1 MGRKAIS
8 GGVTNFRGKCR
19 VDFKYEG
26 QRYQPVL
33 DLEYNARNVR
43 ATQKMMEIVRAKIE
57 HGVFDPAVYFPD
69 YAGLKRMAV
78 ATTSASAKTFADYAE
93 VWQASIS
100 EKAAATREDYRKILN
115 RVWLPAL
122 RDRPI
127 ASIRYSDLLA
137 VLSDYPAMTGKTR
150 NNNLIPLRGVFALA
164 KKDHAINDDPAAEL
178 ENSKVQVPE
187 PDPFELHEVEQILA
201 DLAAHTP
208 APVVNY
214 FTAAFFTGI
223 RPSELIAIRWADV
236 DFNRRAVRVQ
246 RAIVRGKAKATTK
259 TNTVRDVDLNDRALA
274 AFEAQR
280 KHTQLKGGQVF
291 SNPATNK
298 PWADI
303 QMQWEIW
310 NLSLRRCKLRYR
322 VPYQTRHTYATLALH
337 LAGARPGYVA
347 RQLGHANTGMLF
359 KVYSK
364 WIDGADNQRERAKL
378 DAAFVHD
385 LCTARRDDSTT
396 A

>member
-43 ATQKMMEIVRAKIE
+43 ATQKMMETVRAKIE
-57 HGVFDPAVYFPD
+57 HGVFDPAAYFPD

-93 VWQASIS
+93 LWQASIS

-164 KKDHAINDDPAAEL
+164 RKI
-178 ENSKVQVPE
+178 
-187 PDPFELHEVEQILA
+187 
-201 DLAAHTP
+201 TP
-208 APVVNY
+208 SA
-214 FTAAFFTGI
+214 TI
-223 RPSELIAIRWADV
+223 RR
-236 DFNRRAVRVQ
+236 
-246 RAIVRGKAKATTK
+246 
-259 TNTVRDVDLNDRALA
+259 
-274 AFEAQR
+274 
-280 KHTQLKGGQVF
+280 
-291 SNPATNK
+291 
-298 PWADI
+298 
-303 QMQWEIW
+303 
-310 NLSLRRCKLRYR
+310 LSLRTQRFRY
-322 VPYQTRHTYATLALH
+322 PSLIHSSCTRLSRFSPTWPHT
-337 LAGARPGYVA
+337 
-347 RQLGHANTGMLF
+347 
-359 KVYSK
+359 
-364 WIDGADNQRERAKL
+364 
-378 DAAFVHD
+378 
-385 LCTARRDDSTT
+385 RRRRS
-396 A
+396 

>member
-43 ATQKMMEIVRAKIE
+43 ATQKMMETVRAKIE
-57 HGVFDPAVYFPD
+57 HGVFDPAAYFPD

-78 ATTSASAKTFADYAE
+78 ATTSGSAKTFADYAE
-93 VWQASIS
+93 LWQASIS

-259 TNTVRDVDLNDRALA
+259 TTARYSAIQRPISRGPTFRCSGKSGTCHCVGASCAIECHTRHGTRMRRSHCTSPERVQDTLPDNSGTPIPACCSRSTPSGSTGRTISANARSSTPHLCTIC
-274 AFEAQR
+274 AQR
-280 KHTQLKGGQVF
+280 GGTIQQLLD
-291 SNPATNK
+291 T
-298 PWADI
+298 
-303 QMQWEIW
+303 
-310 NLSLRRCKLRYR
+310 
-322 VPYQTRHTYATLALH
+322 
-337 LAGARPGYVA
+337 
-347 RQLGHANTGMLF
+347 AN
-359 KVYSK
+359 
-364 WIDGADNQRERAKL
+364 
-378 DAAFVHD
+378 
-385 LCTARRDDSTT
+385 
-396 A
+396 